1 MPDRIIR
8 DELLTSERY
17 WNVSDEAKLLYIH
30 LLISAD
36 DTARYT
42 GKNFSLRT
50 RCFPGRSMEAVRME
64 TLLTELVDQDLIRL
78 YEVDRERFVFIPRF
92 KQRLRFINSKYPE
105 PPNQI
110 NDLVIEKTVLSQ
122 SKDSLKSSSS
132 QQKRREEKRS
142 EEKLSKDI
150 TPSGVSES
158 IFKDYLEVRKAKK
171 AKWTQTALKGL
182 QREADKAK
190 MTLEQVMEL
199 CCERNW
205 VGFKAEWASSQ
216 NPVSKQGNNNNQWML
231 SNQGIE
237 AKANELGLRSEGL
250 SYQQLKDKCIFV
262 MAQRAIQ

>member
-50 RCFPGRSMEAVRME
+50 RCFPSRAMESTRME
-64 TLLTELVDQDLIRL
+64 TLLSELVDQDLIRL
-78 YEVDRERFVFIPRF
+78 YEVDKERFVFIPRF
-92 KQRLRFINSKYPE
+92 KQRLRFVNSKYPE

-122 SKDSLKSSSS
+122 TKATPKTDSSR
-132 QQKRREEKRS
+132 QKRSEEKRS
-142 EEKLSKDI
+142 EEIRSKDI
-150 TPSGVSES
+150 TPEGVSES

-182 QREADKAK
+182 QREAEKAK
-190 MTLEQVMEL
+190 MSLQDVIQL

-205 VGFKAEWASSQ
+205 VGFKAEWANSQ
-216 NPVSKQGNNNNQWML
+216 NPVSKQADDKSWMF
-231 SNQGIE
+231 SNEGIE
-237 AKANELGLRSEGL
+237 AKARELGVSDYGVANHF
-250 SYQQLKDKCIFV
+250 QLKDKILQV
-262 MAQRAIQ
+262 MAKKALQ